1 MEDREGE
8 GDSSDG
14 SGEGRDKN
22 HKSDEE
28 ALVPVK
34 KGIREEGVSKNEHV
48 EVAKIACPEGRMRG
62 ETPNKE

>member
-1 MEDREGE
+1 VEDREGE

-28 ALVPVK
+28 ALVSVK
-34 KGIREEGVSKNEHV
+34 KGIREEGVS
-48 EVAKIACPEGRMRG
+48 
-62 ETPNKE
+62 